1 MSDLLAHLRAA
12 QQALSPLAPGFFP
25 PDSPPNYTPY
35 ACSYHWFRGPD
46 GRAISLD
53 VIRSD
58 GTGHLG
64 LRVVRE
70 RADGGVDGLS
80 HITPR
85 SEWAGLRTDGELGKT
100 GEHGAHGERPLLA
113 RAPHAIAGAFSS
125 PSGALRH
132 VRFALTLHLEAPGF
146 GTGQLPLHLV
156 HPVATD
162 FPRVR
167 YRGFVEI
174 NDEHLAIDA
183 LGSISLH
190 AGDRLPQ
197 YAYLITV
204 PQAGAADVADQNPAL
219 LLGAVQGDM
228 LRVDEE
234 LLGERSLVYAYGRNG
249 LPPVSLSVGAF
260 GRDNDIPLG
269 LGSRIELRD
278 VRPFFHDFL
287 GEPTCTAS
295 AQARY
300 VPALGAPVALGRVFL
315 DYRGAHFLRFLGPVD
330 PHAATGQGGAR

>member
-1 MSDLLAHLRAA
+1 MSDLLAQLRAA
-12 QQALSPLAPGFFP
+12 QQTLMPLATGFHP
-25 PDSPPNYTPY
+25 PDTAPSYTPY
-35 ACSYHWFRGPD
+35 ACSYHWFRAPD

-53 VIRSD
+53 IIRSD

-70 RADGGVDGLS
+70 RADGGLDGLS
-80 HITPR
+80 QITPR
-85 SEWAGLRTDGELGKT
+85 FAWAGMRTDGELG
-100 GEHGAHGERPLLA
+100 EHGDRPRRA
-113 RAPHAIAGAFSS
+113 RAPHAIAGALTSA
-125 PSGALRH
+125 SGPLRR
-132 VRFALTLHLEAPGF
+132 VRFALSLHLVAPGF
-146 GTGQLPLHLV
+146 GTGQLPLHL
-156 HPVATD
+156 VATD

-197 YAYLITV
+197 YACLITV
-204 PQAGAADVADQNPAL
+204 PQAGAAGAAEREPAL

-228 LRVDEE
+228 LRAGEE
-234 LLGERSLVYAYGRNG
+234 LLGERSLVDAFGRNG

-260 GRDNDIPLG
+260 GHDIPLG
-269 LGSRIELRD
+269 LGSRIELREL
-278 VRPFFHDFL
+278 RPFFHDFL

-295 AQARY
+295 VQARY
-300 VPALGAPVALGRVFL
+300 VPALGAPVELGRVFI
-315 DYRGAHFLRFLGPVD
+315 DYRGAHFLRFLGPVE
-330 PHAATGQGGAR
+330 PPAAPGPGGAR